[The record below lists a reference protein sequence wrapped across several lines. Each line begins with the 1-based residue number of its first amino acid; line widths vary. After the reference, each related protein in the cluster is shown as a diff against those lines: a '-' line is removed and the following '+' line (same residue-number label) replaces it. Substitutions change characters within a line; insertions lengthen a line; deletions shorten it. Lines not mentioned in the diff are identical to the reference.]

1 MSLLREEISMGHFIF
16 AELQHCLKKKKS
28 YVREQ
33 LQRRQEECK
42 KSDSIIGEEITILH
56 EYHTFIIQ

>member
-1 MSLLREEISMGHFIF
+1 MGHFIF

-42 KSDSIIGEEITILH
+42 KGDRIIGEEITILH